1 MSNQIVKK
9 PRAVVAAVG
18 IDTSNMTP
26 TEVIDKMNESSQADT
41 QLLSQLRCVVGR

>member
-9 PRAVVAAVG
+9 PRAGVAAEG

-26 TEVIDKMNESSQADT
+26 TEVIDKMNE
-41 QLLSQLRCVVGR
+41 LEEWGRNNWKS